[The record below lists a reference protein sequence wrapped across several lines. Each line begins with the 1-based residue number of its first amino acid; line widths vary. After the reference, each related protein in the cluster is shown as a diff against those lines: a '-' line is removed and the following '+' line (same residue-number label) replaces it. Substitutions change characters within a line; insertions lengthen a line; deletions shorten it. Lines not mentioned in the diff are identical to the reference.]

1 MSNKNK
7 VIVRIYGQEYTM
19 VGNESKEYMQRVANF
34 VDEKMID
41 IARNSKKLSTAMIA
55 VLTCLNIADEYY
67 KINQEIE
74 KVKEEAIKPLQELE
88 ETRSQLTAALADF
101 ETKEMEYKRI
111 IEQLGEEKKNNI
123 KNGECE
129 ILKKEIED
137 LKENLNLKDQE
148 IKKVKNEN
156 EELQN
161 KVFDSQ
167 IKYVQARKELDAF
180 IENFDEKSRK

>member
-74 KVKEEAIKPLQELE
+74 NVKEEAVKPLQELE
-88 ETRSQLTAALADF
+88 QTRSQLAAALEDF
-101 ETKEMEYKRI
+101 EIKEMAYKKR
-111 IEQLGEEKKNNI
+111 IEQLEEERINKMKNS
-123 KNGECE
+123 ECE
-129 ILKKEIED
+129 ILKKEIAT
-137 LKENLNLKDQE
+137 LKEALNLKDTE
-148 IKKVKNEN
+148 IEKVKEEN
-156 EELQN
+156 EELEN

-167 IKYVQARKELDAF
+167 IKYVQTRKELDAF
-180 IENFDEKSRK
+180 IENFDDKSRK

>member
-74 KVKEEAIKPLQELE
+74 NVKEDALKPLQELE
-88 ETRSQLTAALADF
+88 ETRSQLATTIADF
-101 ETKEMEYKRI
+101 ETREIEYKKR
-111 IEQLGEEKKNNI
+111 IEQLEEERRNNMKNN
-123 KNGECE
+123 ECE
-129 ILKKEIED
+129 ILKKEIET
-137 LKENLNLKDQE
+137 LKEALSLKDTE
-148 IKKVKNEN
+148 IKKAKKEN
-156 EELQN
+156 EELEN